1 MADIKY
7 DYFLHFPFGLMPKY
21 YSLKDVLINILQ
33 IKESNPIIN
42 ASIYDIVDYVAD
54 TLRISLF
61 IINEAYVSDTIID
74 YDYNINYDSLQYKL
88 NINDIKRNI
97 AKQKADY
104 GLITILTKKR
114 VPNFITAYNTEL
126 NSLNDKLELLETDL
140 ENIPL
145 VSKSKPVMKITTEP
159 YSKERSDLFV
169 ITNKFD
175 LTNNKTLLL
184 FLHAGDITKNPIFQV
199 YHNNIV
205 SDMELPYLFKRINSI
220 NPTGEGNA
228 ILKPVEEYN
237 RKIINDIAIVDYSLI
252 NSNINNVNNITILN
266 KLIFLTPTNTKNNII
281 ILAILNNDDI
291 NKTISNMLKDV
302 KSLNII
308 DKNTIIIE
316 KNIKENRD
324 VLTSIYN
331 KYKNTVN
338 LSTQLSRFKSIYKI
352 LNNIF
357 ELYKTNNKIINN
369 AVDEFT
375 LYTTLYIYRK
385 IEPYNI
391 TRVENFILA
400 ILYLYDDSFDQ
411 IRKYS
416 NIMNYKIDLVKY
428 NYYKSSLKATIVK
441 KGKNKNK

>member
-21 YSLKDVLINILQ
+21 YSLKDVLINILH
-33 IKESNPIIN
+33 IKESDPILN
-42 ASIYDIVDYVAD
+42 TSIYDVIDYVAD

-61 IINEAYVSDTIID
+61 IINEAYVSDTTID

-104 GLITILTKKR
+104 GLITMLTKKR

-126 NSLNDKLELLETDL
+126 NLLNDKLELLETNL

-145 VSKSKPVMKITTEP
+145 VSKSKPVMKITTKS
-159 YSKERSDLFV
+159 YSKDRSDLFV

-175 LTNNKTLLL
+175 LSNNKTLLL
-184 FLHAGDITKNPIFQV
+184 FLHAGDINKNPIFQV
-199 YHNNIV
+199 YHNKIV
-205 SDMELPYLFKRINSI
+205 ADNELPYLFKRVNAI
-220 NPTGEGNA
+220 NPIGENN

-281 ILAILNNDDI
+281 ILAILNNNDI
-291 NKTISNMLKDV
+291 SQVIDNMLKDV
-302 KSLNII
+302 KLLNIV
-308 DKNTIIIE
+308 DKNTIAIE
-316 KNIKENRD
+316 RNIKENKD
-324 VLTSIYN
+324 VLMSIYK

-400 ILYLYDDSFDQ
+400 ILYLYDNSFDQ

-428 NYYKSSLKATIVK
+428 NYYKSDLKATIVK
-441 KGKNKNK
+441 KGKNK

>member
-1 MADIKY
+1 MVKLNY

-21 YSLKDVLINILQ
+21 YSLKDVLMNILH
-33 IKESNPIIN
+33 IKESDPILN
-42 ASIYDIVDYVAD
+42 ASIYDVIDYVKD
-54 TLRISLF
+54 TLSISLF
-61 IINEAYVSDTIID
+61 IINEAYVSDTTID
-74 YDYNINYDSLQYKL
+74 YDYSINYDSLQYKL

-104 GLITILTKKR
+104 GLITMLTKKR

-126 NSLNDKLELLETDL
+126 NLLNDKLELLETNL

-145 VSKSKPVMKITTEP
+145 VSKSKPVMKITTQS

-175 LTNNKTLLL
+175 LSNNKTLLL
-184 FLHAGDITKNPIFQV
+184 FLHAGDMNKNPIFQV
-199 YHNNIV
+199 YHNNII
-205 SDMELPYLFKRINSI
+205 SDIKLPYLFKQVNSI
-220 NPTGEGNA
+220 TPIGENT

-237 RKIINDIAIVDYSLI
+237 RKIINDIAIIDYSLVNTSI
-252 NSNINNVNNITILN
+252 NNITILN

-281 ILAILNNDDI
+281 ILAILNNNDI
-291 NKTISNMLKDV
+291 NQVINYMLKDV
-302 KSLNII
+302 KSLNIV

-428 NYYKSSLKATIVK
+428 NYYKSDLKATIVK
-441 KGKNKNK
+441 KGKNK